1 MEYTYQNASGERG
14 WGEGAPWGALER
26 TDGASEEQGACERVS
41 GYGKEGEE
49 RGRSKTLDGVRSR
62 RGLVREEGLGQVGP
76 RRRSD

>member
-1 MEYTYQNASGERG
+1 M
-14 WGEGAPWGALER
+14 R
-26 TDGASEEQGACERVS
+26 TCI
-41 GYGKEGEE
+41 GKEGEE